1 MRWILLA
8 LLLFIAADVTLL
20 YLIAKHGGEW
30 ALIGVI
36 FVPWLFRGPLLDW
49 ARTRAATNPP
59 DPLAALGDQLLL
71 AASGIALFVPGVL
84 LRVAG
89 LLLLSRRM
97 RARVRA
103 IIGNKAAKVAG
114 GSVGGMPGVNVAF
127 TQIYAGGA
135 EIPSPFQ
142 RHTVGTVQPSYGE
155 PDLHNLKQ
163 AEVREVDADYT
174 ALPDGSPNNEAGSK
188 LQ

>member
-49 ARTRAATNPP
+49 ARARAASDTS
-59 DPLAALGDQLLL
+59 DPLAAIGDQVLL
-71 AASGIALFVPGVL
+71 AAAGILLFVPGVL
-84 LRVAG
+84 LRIAG

-97 RARVRA
+97 RSRARI
-103 IIGNKAAKVAG
+103 IIGNKASKIM
-114 GSVGGMPGVNVAF
+114 GSPGGMPGVDIAF
-127 TQIYAGGA
+127 TQMYSGGVGFPRPQASVPKTDLNGLKRA
-135 EIPSPFQ
+135 E
-142 RHTVGTVQPSYGE
+142 G
-155 PDLHNLKQ
+155 
-163 AEVREVDADYT
+163 REVEGQFT
-174 ALPDGSPNNEAGSK
+174 ALPDSTSGDSANPESK
-188 LQ
+188 

>member
-49 ARTRAATNPP
+49 SRARAASDTS
-59 DPLAALGDQLLL
+59 DPLAMIGDQVLL
-71 AASGIALFVPGVL
+71 AAAGILLFVPGVL
-84 LRVAG
+84 LRIVG

-97 RARVRA
+97 RSRARS
-103 IIGNKAAKVAG
+103 IIGNKAAKIM
-114 GSVGGMPGVNVAF
+114 GSPNGGMPGVNIAF
-127 TQIYAGGA
+127 TQMYSGGA
-135 EIPSPFQ
+135 GFPQARVAPE
-142 RHTVGTVQPSYGE
+142 T
-155 PDLHNLKQ
+155 DLNNLKR
-163 AEVREVDADYT
+163 ADGREIDGQFT
-174 ALPDGSPNNEAGSK
+174 ALPDNTPESK
-188 LQ
+188 

>member
-49 ARTRAATNPP
+49 ARNRAATDQS
-59 DPLAALGDQLLL
+59 DPLAAIGDQVLL
-71 AASGIALFVPGVL
+71 AAAGILLFVPGVL

-97 RARVRA
+97 RARARI
-103 IIGNKAAKVAG
+103 IIGNKAAKIM
-114 GSVGGMPGVNVAF
+114 GSPNGGMPGVNIAF
-127 TQIYAGGA
+127 TQMYSGGA
-135 EIPSPFQ
+135 GFP
-142 RHTVGTVQPSYGE
+142 QPRVT
-155 PDLHNLKQ
+155 PNTDLNGLKR
-163 AEVREVDADYT
+163 AEGREVDGQFT
-174 ALPDGSPNNEAGSK
+174 ALPDSANPDSK
-188 LQ
+188 